1 MFCAARLANHQAPKL
16 QVPGA
21 LKALRALNRALKNMT
36 LIEPFL
42 SGFMQRGL
50 AAGLMVAVI
59 CGLLGCFVVLRGMEY
74 IGDAIAHSV
83 LPGVVIAY
91 MTRGNVFVG
100 GIVSA
105 LVTAGVISLLSKD
118 GKLRDSTAIGVVFTG
133 ALALGVLLLSAG
145 RSYATDLTHFLF
157 GNILGV
163 NESDLIF
170 TAVIGLL
177 VAACIWLFYKEL
189 LVTSFDAIHA
199 RKLGIPVNAVRAGL
213 LAALA
218 LTIVAGSQTVGVLMV
233 TALLITPAAAASSL
247 TRQLPRMIA
256 LAVCIAA
263 LSVLMGLYASY
274 YLDVSSGAAIVL
286 AATAIFLITRVISG
300 RAANA

>member
-1 MFCAARLANHQAPKL
+1 
-16 QVPGA
+16 
-21 LKALRALNRALKNMT
+21 
-36 LIEPFL
+36 
-42 SGFMQRGL
+42 MQRGL